1 MLKLQNHA
9 SIEHALN
16 NARELVGGAK
26 LIVDL
31 AGLSPVV
38 VPDPLFKAKL
48 LYRLDLDFKLT
59 HAI

>member
-9 SIEHALN
+9 NIEDALN
-16 NARELVGGAK
+16 NALELVGGAK

-38 VPDPLFKAKL
+38 VPDPFSKAKL
-48 LYRLDLDFKLT
+48 LCRLDLDSKLI